1 MIRTV
6 SEIDSRALERFD
18 AVIDVRSPAEFA
30 EDHLPGAINL
40 PVLDDAERAE
50 VGRIYVQ
57 ESKFRARRLG
67 AAYVARNI
75 ARRLE
80 TALAD
85 RPASFAP
92 LVHCWRGGQRSHA
105 MATILDQV
113 GWPVAVLAGGYR
125 TWRRHVTGRLYEG
138 ELPHRLVLLDGGTG
152 TAKTELLGRLAAQGA
167 QTLDLEALA
176 AHRGS
181 LLGGW
186 RDRPQPP
193 QKLFE
198 SRLMAAL
205 ERLDPGRPVIVEA
218 ESSKIGERM
227 IPPALW
233 RAMAAAPRVRLEAP
247 AEARARYLARA
258 YDDLAA
264 DPEALQAALLKLPS
278 RPGRRRVAD
287 WLELARGGEHEALA
301 AALIEHH
308 YDPAYARSAGAEAR
322 TWLGVVQLAD
332 LTPDRL
338 EAAAGEVSRLAATAG
353 DQK

>member
-18 AVIDVRSPAEFA
+18 AVIDVRSPGEFA
-30 EDHLPGAINL
+30 EDHLPGAVNL

-50 VGRIYVQ
+50 VGTIYVQ

-67 AAYVARNI
+67 AAYVAANI
-75 ARRLE
+75 ARHLE
-80 TALAD
+80 GALAD

-113 GWPVAVLAGGYR
+113 GWPVTVLEGGYR
-125 TWRRHVTGRLYEG
+125 TWRRHVTAQVYEG
-138 ELPHRLVLLDGGTG
+138 RLPHRLMLLDGGTG
-152 TAKTELLGRLAAQGA
+152 TAKTELLDRLARRGA
-167 QTLDLEALA
+167 QVLDLEALA
-176 AHRGS
+176 VHRGS

-198 SRLMAAL
+198 SRLTAAL
-205 ERLDPGRPVIVEA
+205 ERLTPDRPVIVEA
-218 ESSKIGERM
+218 ESSKIGQRM

-247 AEARARYLARA
+247 VEARARYLAGA
-258 YDDLAA
+258 YADLAA
-264 DPEALQAALLKLPS
+264 DPEALQAALLRLPS
-278 RPGRRRVAD
+278 RPGRRRVAQ
-287 WLELARGGEHEALA
+287 WLDLARAGEHVALA

-308 YDPAYARSAGAEAR
+308 YDPAYARAAGGEAR
-322 TWLGVVQLAD
+322 TWLGVVPLAD
-332 LTPDRL
+332 LTPERL
-338 EAAAGEVSRLAATAG
+338 EAAAGEVVRLAAATD